1 MTTDTQ
7 RQIRILTVD
16 DHPLLREGIAAV
28 VQMQPDMT
36 IVGEAEDGMQAIEAF
51 RTLKPD
57 VVLMDIQ
64 MPNLNG
70 IDAVA
75 EIRREFPNARI
86 IILTTYAGD
95 VHALRALR
103 AGAAGF
109 LLKGTLRKEL
119 LNTIRAVDAGR
130 RHIPS
135 DIAQEIALHA
145 GDDALSE
152 REVSVLRSVAEG
164 MANKEIARKLSIS
177 EDTVKA
183 HLKSIF
189 AKLDVDDRTEA
200 VTVALKRGIIE
211 LGA

>member
-1 MTTDTQ
+1 MTSDAQ
-7 RQIRILTVD
+7 KQIRILTVD

-28 VQMQPDMT
+28 VQMQSDMK
-36 IVGEAEDGMQAIEAF
+36 IVGEAEDGVQAIEAY
-51 RTLKPD
+51 RRLQPD

-64 MPNLNG
+64 MPKLGG
-70 IDAVA
+70 IDAIG
-75 EIRREFPNARI
+75 EIRREFPNARVI
-86 IILTTYAGD
+86 VLTTYAGD

-119 LNTIRAVDAGR
+119 LNTIRAVDSGR
-130 RHIPS
+130 RHIPPE
-135 DIAQEIALHA
+135 IAQEIAFHA

-152 REVSVLRSVAEG
+152 REISVLRAVAEG
-164 MANKEIARKLSIS
+164 KANKEIARAFSLS

-200 VTVALKRGIIE
+200 VTVALKRGIID
-211 LGA
+211 L